1 MFGLCTKQNSVIA
14 ISSARGKDILKKW
27 FQILAELA
35 WGEVHWR
42 IHVDEGKHSLLQHL
56 DVLCTLIPYSQLFM
70 YPMDSCITCT
80 LSAIHLNQRSSWSMM
95 TQFTAPKLF
104 LFSSAS
110 KPHLSCTMYIIT
122 SILVKRNE
130 HQIIIQW
137 HTTVLAFGLVENPTM
152 ISNIANQ
159 WEIR

>member
-1 MFGLCTKQNSVIA
+1 
-14 ISSARGKDILKKW
+14 
-27 FQILAELA
+27 
-35 WGEVHWR
+35 
-42 IHVDEGKHSLLQHL
+42 
-56 DVLCTLIPYSQLFM
+56 
-70 YPMDSCITCT
+70 
-80 LSAIHLNQRSSWSMM
+80 M
-95 TQFTAPKLF
+95 TQFTAPKLS

-137 HTTVLAFGLVENPTM
+137 QTAVLAFGLVENPTM

-159 WEIR
+159 CNEKSDSLNRNQLIRRDLSLGPQELVQGWAPFVLMHFFCIFWIVRWRFPGFETSAVVFAQSCPHIVSGRAHRSPGRSPWSL